1 METRAEP
8 DRQDGPA
15 PVGQAASAP
24 GRQGAPPAIGSLA
37 PAPFRLTDWF
47 AGKTDMLVLGVL
59 MVIAFWPILISIYG
73 SWFDENAYME
83 HGILVIPAAA
93 YMAFTK
99 KDKLKTMPR
108 QPSGW
113 GVLLLLCG
121 ALQAVLGIAAQWIWV
136 SRMAFLVSLLGYFA
150 AVFGWRI
157 VRELSYPLCTLI
169 LMITPPTFI
178 FERLTLSLQLLASRL
193 GEICLEALGY
203 SVLREGNILEMVG
216 IKLSVEE
223 ACSGIRSL
231 VAIFFLC
238 VLYNFFFVE
247 GRYMKAVLL
256 VMAIP
261 VAILGNAVRIVATGV
276 ASQYDPALVNG
287 AAHEAFGYVSV
298 AAAALGVVALHL
310 ALQSI
315 VKSWRAHHGGIQSG

>member
-1 METRAEP
+1 METPAELN
-8 DRQDGPA
+8 RQDAIASDKSASAGAAASNHPSVHQGPA
-15 PVGQAASAP
+15 
-24 GRQGAPPAIGSLA
+24 GAFGWLG
-37 PAPFRLTDWF
+37 
-47 AGKTDMLVLGVL
+47 GKADMLALGVL
-59 MVIAFWPILISIYG
+59 LLVAFWPILTSMYG

-93 YMAFTK
+93 YMAWTK
-99 KDKLKTMPR
+99 KDRLKTMPR

-113 GVLLLLCG
+113 GVLLLLWG
-121 ALQAVLGIAAQWIWV
+121 AMQAIVGMAIPWIWA
-136 SRMAFLVSLLGYFA
+136 SRMAFLISLVGYIA

-157 VRELSYPLCTLI
+157 VRELMYPLGTLI

-193 GEICLEALGY
+193 GEVALEALGF

-216 IKLSVEE
+216 IKLSVAE

-231 VAIFFLC
+231 VAIFFMC
-238 VLYNFFFVE
+238 VLYNFFFVQ
-247 GRYMKAVLL
+247 GRAMKALLL

-276 ASQYDPALVNG
+276 ASQYNPALVSG

-298 AAAALGVVALHL
+298 VAAAAGVVGLHL
-310 ALQSI
+310 MLQSI
-315 VKSWRAHHGGIQSG
+315 AKSWRVHHA